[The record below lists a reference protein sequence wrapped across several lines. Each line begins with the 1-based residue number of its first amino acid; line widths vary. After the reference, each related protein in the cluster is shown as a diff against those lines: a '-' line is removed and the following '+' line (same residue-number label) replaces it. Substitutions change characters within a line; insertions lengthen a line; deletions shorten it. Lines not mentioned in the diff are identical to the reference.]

1 MPTVTAPTP
10 ISYSPVV
17 DAVTY
22 QQFLRGEWEQTK
34 KLRILTEMLEKNGN
48 IKFDEAGGSF
58 IQWNARVGEYA
69 ADYRAD
75 LASRQFSRKQ
85 LRVAYTA
92 PWGFLDMTGV
102 LSDRDLQINRGPSA
116 IKQLSKTML
125 TEMGEDFRK
134 KINREILRT
143 NASAA
148 TTFGQATFAGTTAPI
163 YGLPSIF
170 GTPSTVKNWNP
181 ATQTTTQ
188 TIAAADREA
197 MPNATYCGVST
208 NPSTTPAGVD
218 NFLAEATSPV
228 LANWSSTAW
237 PGGAATLVANI
248 VAVASRLNLRLM
260 RSADADEQA
269 DMGLCDKIVYETFK
283 QALRAGT
290 TQMVV
295 LEDKPTE
302 PDVGLVKRRFLPF
315 EGVNVFMDDD
325 APANV
330 LYWLNSKK
338 LEFRLLPQAA
348 AEVSGTGA
356 IKGDA
361 TEMFSVTQQ
370 HSIEQGGHLVAAT
383 FAGQL
388 IGNPR
393 FQGAAFNY
401 A

>member
-1 MPTVTAPTP
+1 MTASAPTP
-10 ISYSPVV
+10 LSYSPIV

-22 QQFLRGEWEQTK
+22 QQYLRGEWENTK
-34 KLRILTEMLEKNGN
+34 KLRVLTEMLEKNGN
-48 IKFDEAGGSF
+48 IKFDEAGGTF
-58 IQWNARVGEYA
+58 LQWNVRVGEFT

-75 LASRQFSRKQ
+75 LDARQFSRKS
-85 LRVAYTA
+85 LRTTCTA

-102 LSDRDLQINRGPSA
+102 LSDRDLQMNRGPSA
-116 IKQLSKTML
+116 IKQLSKTIL

-148 TTFGQATFAGTTAPI
+148 TTFGQTTFSGSTVPI
-163 YGLPSIF
+163 YGLPTIF
-170 GTPSTVKNWNP
+170 GTPSTVKNWNV
-181 ATQTTTQ
+181 AAQTTTQ
-188 TIAAADREA
+188 TIAAADKEA

-208 NPSTTPAGVD
+208 NPSVAIAGID
-218 NFLAEATSPV
+218 NQLTEAFSPV

-237 PGGAATLVANI
+237 PAATNTLVANI
-248 VAVASRLNLRLM
+248 LAVASHLNLRLM
-260 RSADADEQA
+260 RSQEADEMA
-269 DMGLCDKIVYETFK
+269 DMGLCDKVVYETFK

-295 LEDKPTE
+295 LEDTPKE
-302 PDVGLVKRRFLPF
+302 PDAGLVKRRFLPF
-315 EGVNVFMDDD
+315 EGVNVFCDDD

-338 LEFRLLPQAA
+338 LEFRLLPAAA
-348 AEVSGTGA
+348 AETPSEGA
-356 IKGDA
+356 LKGDV

-370 HSIEQGGHLVAAT
+370 HSIEQGGHLVAAS

-393 FQGAAFNY
+393 FQGAAYNY